1 MNKKDNF
8 SFWQSAIAIPFSIE
22 IVFALIVFILYFW
35 LVFFIFF
42 LVYSNI
48 IFALPFI
55 YIAFALLYA
64 IWAYFRSGIAIPW
77 SLSIG
82 YIQFTIKNFVIILM
96 ISIVLIVSFKLFY
109 KPPQLRF
116 SDLEVIE
123 EKISKLN
130 NNYQDIKSKNDQ
142 LESFLAQE
150 LESSDFLQSVNDY
163 QVFYSS
169 PPNNIYS
176 YSEQKL
182 NQLNDDYFALKSE
195 LKEKFQYV
203 NESKILLN
211 NRGGAINSL
220 EETSKGLKSQIETA
234 CDIKN
239 NKNSS
244 KDQDTINPKIAYCQ
258 KISIS
263 LNKLIDDVNSIDI
276 SVYASDLDVIE
287 KNTSNGQKYLQVWNN
302 WLASARGVVDTT
314 IIDEAMINSWL
325 SSIEVE
331 KSSSLS
337 LINES
342 KKNISGTGIFFQG
355 ITLSINE
362 IEQELDKL
370 KPKIDKYEKAENI
383 NFKLIKDA
391 KDDLSSV
398 TKIPDQI
405 KKIDSSFEPR
415 LNQLSEHLEKIG
427 DSISAVTSLYSRGD
441 NLVNSKQFTPSARK
455 MINNVNTTLSDI
467 EKIKQ
472 EQTALQNEINTKI
485 KELKKFSQ
493 DQSKTLGGLDSSA
506 RNIESRLDFF
516 IKDAEPALIV
526 SRFLLMFIGFI
537 FVGIISLVF
546 WNNLRIQRLKKMKS
560 LEKNQI
566 DELLKKIEDTKEDV
580 YIRKGAV
587 KSIYDHYSLD
597 EKQIKK
603 LKDTL
608 RKLEKRASDEDMK
621 VLEELRKVTDA
632 LETRLMEKRP
642 TNK

>member
-1 MNKKDNF
+1 M
-8 SFWQSAIAIPFSIE
+8 
-22 IVFALIVFILYFW
+22 
-35 LVFFIFF
+35 
-42 LVYSNI
+42 
-48 IFALPFI
+48 
-55 YIAFALLYA
+55 
-64 IWAYFRSGIAIPW
+64 
-77 SLSIG
+77 
-82 YIQFTIKNFVIILM
+82 
-96 ISIVLIVSFKLFY
+96 
-109 KPPQLRF
+109 
-116 SDLEVIE
+116 
-123 EKISKLN
+123 
-130 NNYQDIKSKNDQ
+130 
-142 LESFLAQE
+142 
-150 LESSDFLQSVNDY
+150 
-163 QVFYSS
+163 
-169 PPNNIYS
+169 
-176 YSEQKL
+176 
-182 NQLNDDYFALKSE
+182 KSE